1 MDDLER
7 QSVVADLICW
17 DAEHLALFES
27 ALKDHGLDVKSSA
40 PIPLQTGGDGQWGSL
55 EQSYTW
61 PHPTLTF
68 LTTDRLSQVSAPLVS
83 ERLGATRITRLQELH
98 RIVMQC
104 DMTPDDELVA
114 EWAEAV
120 ARALLSTR
128 LKLATWNA
136 FYLDL
141 AAVFAGRKATSLRG
155 RRVLLDQKGTL
166 RRAGPWD
173 DQEGAARDPTVFVP
187 PQRLGETAPD
197 DADDVAADE
206 EEVAVPVGLQR
217 VICYLHDGLAL
228 RRREGS
234 TTIRTPI
241 LELLEGARLVER
253 FDRHAIMAHL
263 RRLLRGRVGTKTKQQ
278 ALRWVYLQ
286 DRSARAG
293 LRGLENIGL
302 HVPTC
307 GDWIRATD
315 AVFSGGWRRRTGSTL
330 TSLVEAVG
338 EASGTMTAYASR
350 ILLDPDDWPF
360 RVDTDGFG
368 DFLQRIGVRDGLHP
382 IALRSNARIQM
393 EGRHFHPED
402 IARRFGLDE
411 ETSDDLGPRTF
422 GLALGRLRRGL
433 AGPDTS
439 YRGRPSSSRGVLPG
453 PEMPTETLAPR
464 ARDLLAGLVDRV
476 SRGAAIRGPQLLLR
490 TVHDRR
496 AHRSGTQPQLW
507 PSPAVSF
514 MAKADWVPNDQ
525 PKAPREQVLRAT
537 K

>member
-40 PIPLQTGGDGQWGSL
+40 LIPLQTGGDGQWGSL

-166 RRAGPWD
+166 RRAVPWD
-173 DQEGAARDPTVFVP
+173 DQEDAARDPTVFVP

-241 LELLEGARLVER
+241 LELLEETGSSSGSTVTPSWRTYAVCSAVVWAPRRSSKR
-253 FDRHAIMAHL
+253 FA
-263 RRLLRGRVGTKTKQQ
+263 GSTYKTVSQ
-278 ALRWVYLQ
+278 
-286 DRSARAG
+286 AG

-411 ETSDDLGPRTF
+411 KTSEISGCTRSRWSGPPTPRS
-422 GLALGRLRRGL
+422 LVHIPQPRRSRALEEYFQGR
-433 AGPDTS
+433 DTYGDFS
-439 YRGRPSSSRGVLPG
+439 
-453 PEMPTETLAPR
+453 PR
-464 ARDLLAGLVDRV
+464 ARDLLAGLVIQSV
-476 SRGAAIRGPQLLLR
+476 ERGHPRPATTPSNGSCRR
-490 TVHDRR
+490 T
-496 AHRSGTQPQLW
+496 SLKNQPQ
-507 PSPAVSF
+507 SG
-514 MAKADWVPNDQ
+514 
-525 PKAPREQVLRAT
+525 PRLQ
-537 K
+537 